1 MQNSHNMWDGDLMF
15 RDGMRKYVKAK
26 DKRGWNRSEYNK
38 RLIQLCKQTF
48 EDLKL
53 VCDHMD
59 EKVQSQIFT
68 SENLMP
74 FFKALFHVHRQLTD
88 EERKRLLK
96 IARDLIIL
104 LTANAHKLA
113 PNAWKF
119 YQTLKASEIEKLSLI
134 YAEGM
139 PL

>member
-1 MQNSHNMWDGDLMF
+1 
-15 RDGMRKYVKAK
+15 MRKYVKAK

-38 RLIQLCKQTF
+38 RLIELCKKTF

-59 EKVQSQIFT
+59 EKVQAKIFT

-74 FFKALFHVHRQLTD
+74 FFKALFKVHIDRKLTD

-134 YAEGM
+134 YAEAM